1 MFRRFVV
8 AFGRQHF
15 ILVTQIFRN
24 VHDYCH
30 LEMGLSM
37 TSAHFYLTLLLN
49 LQLHP
54 NCSYQAPASLP
65 SSIAAAGASLAEA
78 IFSTRQ
84 QTLSSNHHAID

>member
-37 TSAHFYLTLLLN
+37 TSAHFYSILLLS

-54 NCSYQAPASLP
+54 NCSYQAPVSLP
-65 SSIAAAGASLAEA
+65 SSTAAGASLAEA
-78 IFSTRQ
+78 IFSTRL
-84 QTLSSNHHAID
+84 QTLSSNRHAID